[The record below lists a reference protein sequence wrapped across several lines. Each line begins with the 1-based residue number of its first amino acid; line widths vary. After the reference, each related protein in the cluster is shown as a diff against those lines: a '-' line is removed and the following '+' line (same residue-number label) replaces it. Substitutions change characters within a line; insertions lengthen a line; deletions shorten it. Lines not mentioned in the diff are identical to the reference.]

1 MWPLRRARGPAPAE
15 RRSGERG
22 ARAQVAAG
30 PAAVV
35 HDLSTGRVVRRYVSC
50 ARAALHSPRVE
61 GTRDGRTL
69 FCGDAEGAVLAY
81 DLRRAPAPRAR
92 LAAAAVQAV
101 IGWEAGP

>member
-1 MWPLRRARGPAPAE
+1 
-15 RRSGERG
+15 
-22 ARAQVAAG
+22 VAAG

-61 GTRDGRTL
+61 
-69 FCGDAEGAVLAY
+69 DAEGAVLAY